1 MAEKTINTRILL
13 KYDTYENWTTN
24 NPVLKKGEIAI
35 ATIPSNKDGV
45 QNAPSI
51 LIKVGDGTS
60 AYKALKFVSG
70 LAADVYGWAKAAEK
84 PSYAA
89 SEITGLS
96 DYISG
101 KVQDTDTQYK
111 IVKVDNYNYKLQ
123 SKALNGEWADVTGGA
138 IAIPKYDDTGV
149 KADIDALET
158 LVGST
163 AVATQI
169 STAINA
175 IKDGTTIDSFA
186 DVETALEGKQA
197 TGDYA
202 TKTEAQG
209 YANAKDTAIAA
220 AKKAGDDAQAAVNTL
235 TTTVET
241 LVGDDANKSARAIAA
256 EETAKIVA
264 GADKSYDTLKEI
276 ADWISSHTTSAT
288 AMNTQINTNKEDIAT
303 LKTTTTGLRTDLD
316 ALDGSLAAIAKTG
329 NINDLVQ
336 TTGDVLI
343 FDCGNATI

>member
-1 MAEKTINTRILL
+1 MAEKTLKTRILH

-60 AYKALKFVSG
+60 AYKVLKFVSG

-202 TKTEAQG
+202 TKAQAQG
-209 YANAKDTAIAA
+209 YADAKDTAIAA
-220 AKKAGDDAQAAVNTL
+220 AKKAGDDAQAAVD
-235 TTTVET
+235 T
-241 LVGDDANKSARAIAA
+241 LVGDDTNKSARAIAA

-288 AMNTQINTNKEDIAT
+288 AMNTQINTNKGDIAT

>member
-1 MAEKTINTRILL
+1 MAEKTLKTRILL

-60 AYKALKFVSG
+60 AYKVLKFVSG

-202 TKTEAQG
+202 TKAQAQG
-209 YANAKDTAIAA
+209 YADAKDTAIAA
-220 AKKAGDDAQAAVNTL
+220 AKKAGDDAQAAVD
-235 TTTVET
+235 T
-241 LVGDDANKSARAIAA
+241 LVGDDTNKSARAIAA

-264 GADKSYDTLKEI
+264 GADTSYDTLKEI

>member
-1 MAEKTINTRILL
+1 MAEKTLKTRILL

-60 AYKALKFVSG
+60 AYKVLKFVSG

-202 TKTEAQG
+202 TKAQAQG
-209 YANAKDTAIAA
+209 YADAKDTAIAA
-220 AKKAGDDAQAAVNTL
+220 AKKAGDDAQAAVD
-235 TTTVET
+235 T
-241 LVGDDANKSARAIAA
+241 LVGDDTNKSARAIAA

-264 GADKSYDTLKEI
+264 GADTSYDTLKEI

-288 AMNTQINTNKEDIAT
+288 AMNTQINTNKEDIAA

-316 ALDGSLAAIAKTG
+316 DLDGSLAAIAKTG
-329 NINDLVQ
+329 NVNDLVQ